1 MVGIALSQSY
11 FPHNRCCTWLQV
23 SRRGWHMWHWG
34 TKPHLGLIVSSF
46 LKKKSKQ
53 QQAPKGD
60 AVSGRRQLI
69 QDPI

>member
-1 MVGIALSQSY
+1 
-11 FPHNRCCTWLQV
+11 
-23 SRRGWHMWHWG
+23 MWHWG